1 MTKQDDELKEKLET
15 ITKSYACTQVFYDEA
30 SEVDYPKMLEAIEAL
45 IKEQERQAELEA
57 YKRGVRDGWNKSSE
71 GYNAEYGGRSS
82 RTPDEV
88 EQEVVDECIA
98 QLEQEEK

>member
-45 IKEQERQAELEA
+45 IKEQ
-57 YKRGVRDGWNKSSE
+57 VRLGRINQLDQLIDIESKAFNKW
-71 GYNAEYGGRSS
+71 
-82 RTPDEV
+82 TQKD
-88 EQEVVDECIA
+88 IA
-98 QLEQEEK
+98 NFFDTVGKQYRQLEQEGK

>member
-1 MTKQDDELKEKLET
+1 MTKQDDELKEKIKALKVPDLAT
-15 ITKSYACTQVFYDEA
+15 ASYSII
-30 SEVDYPKMLEAIEAL
+30 SELDDIVAL

>member
-1 MTKQDDELKEKLET
+1 MTKQDEGLREKLAT
-15 ITKSYACTQVFYDEA
+15 AIWQVH
-30 SEVDYPKMLEAIEAL
+30 SEDPREHILDAVEAL